1 MIGKLLACAAMLL
14 IPIPGAT
21 QSPARDSVVYELAP
35 SSRLVVR
42 TGKAGLLGFA
52 GHEHLIQAR
61 EFSGRIVYCPQQPE
75 SSRVTVSIATGRLE
89 VLTPPDT
96 AEIRKV
102 TAAMRTEVL
111 DVAQYSEITLTSQAV
126 EKTGDTLRVQAA
138 LTMKSRTRTVP
149 LTVRVLIGPD
159 ILGAAIRLRH
169 PSLPRWTRRHRAG
182 GGCRFVRHR
191 RHRATAPLTQIHRD
205 QCVIAK
211 KYAPITGPRCGRWPG
226 CGGGVPGGSG
236 PYSG

>member
-1 MIGKLLACAAMLL
+1 MIGRLLAFAAMLL
-14 IPIPGAT
+14 IPITGAT
-21 QSPARDSVVYELAP
+21 QSLARDSVVYELAP
-35 SSRLVVR
+35 SSQLVVR
-42 TGKAGLLGFA
+42 TGKAGLFGFA

-61 EFSGRIVYCPQQPE
+61 EFSGRIVYYPQQPE

-126 EKTGDTLRVQAA
+126 EQTGDTLRLQAA

-159 ILGAAIRLRH
+159 TL
-169 PSLPRWTRRHRAG
+169 
-182 GGCRFVRHR
+182 
-191 RHRATAPLTQIHRD
+191 RATTTFTVRQSDYGIRPYR
-205 QCVIAK
+205 
-211 KYAPITGPRCGRWPG
+211 
-226 CGGGVPGGSG
+226 GGPGGTVRVADAVTFDIDAIALRR
-236 PYSG
+236 P